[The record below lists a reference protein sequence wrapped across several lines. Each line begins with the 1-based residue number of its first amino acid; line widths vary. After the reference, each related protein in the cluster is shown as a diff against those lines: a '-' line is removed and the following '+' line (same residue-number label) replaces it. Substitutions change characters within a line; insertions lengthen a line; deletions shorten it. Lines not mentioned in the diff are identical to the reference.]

1 MNAMGF
7 SAGTEIPIRVCW
19 IDVAQCKPRQLSE
32 KLPLSLPELPEEGA
46 DRRMRVA

>member
-1 MNAMGF
+1 MGF

-32 KLPLSLPELPEEGA
+32 SYRCHYPNYPKKVPTAGCG
-46 DRRMRVA
+46 